1 MGRWLVEGVDL
12 STYAWNVAD
21 RAGGWSVPGRKGGNT
36 DMPNM
41 HGRRYVPNKVFDAG
55 RVSLSM
61 WALGCLPDGTFPTT
75 QTRAW
80 QCRENLQQLA
90 ALFSQPGL
98 LEVQRLESAGYG
110 AVNLHPNPGFEAFT
124 LGSTLYR
131 NEVLNPAMAIE
142 SSQLAYSNLFP
153 DPEIVISSAW
163 STIGNNI
170 VPDPA
175 AKRYRTNAVSV
186 IEKNYVGQA
195 SFENY
200 SSGAVPGSWFT
211 GAHTTTTVDTTT
223 ALVGTHS
230 LKVLATAAVAASES
244 IGGRGFGYPV
254 GSTPYW
260 RFGVRRIGTG
270 TTTRTIGYRLNYID
284 PTNAIVTAGTWQTAT
299 IPTAGAWTEV
309 TIPRSFFTTPETSP
323 ATAGQI
329 EFRAGEAWASG
340 EGVFLDKILVG
351 EQPGIS
357 GQAGPW
363 WDGDSLWAS
372 WTGGIG
378 TSISQFDSVT
388 EADWT
393 VDTKTTAYLAAAVC
407 GNDTTGS
414 TQGFIAFG
422 NTATGTQTFTLPLLT
437 GDVGKYY
444 TLQFT
449 ARALSGV
456 TATVDLMYS
465 DSGGPLTSAGSV
477 SVVGSG
483 TAADH
488 NMTGSTTVYF
498 GPSLIANSGRAMY
511 VRVTV
516 PTQTHGNQAFQFTA
530 LAVASWPSQ
539 NSGDVAPS
547 LNTSFAWEGTAY
559 QSRTIYSKHFLLA
572 GIPNPHSTIAAG
584 TNTMTHNQV
593 EIVGNYPGDIG
604 NLQFNDLTVD
614 ATMMDDGVY
623 LAGDFLSSASSGA
636 AGVLRAVVEAR
647 DAGGAL
653 LSTFTGSNV
662 TTNVN
667 VDGTQVF
674 LTVSVTVTALPTGTS
689 FIRCRVEL
697 VGAVYPTIVWGQNLM
712 VLNRSAAVS
721 FFSGSTTDTADHV
734 YSWAGTA
741 NASVSQ
747 ARATYPNSYR
757 AVKGVPLMDSYAGQ
771 GMVLWATN
779 KVDGPT
785 IEVAA
790 VLPTGLINVGT
801 KVSADVEANIYAQ
814 AVNNGTVLAES
825 FIGIVSPAPFAGGS
839 VQDCQGV
846 VNTPSAT
853 THVRFVARHPDN
865 SVWPYIIPILQ
876 VRYSTAYVFSN
887 AGSGNPRQDGNRLLN
902 FQYVR
907 GTTGW
912 TVGTPPTVDVT
923 GLVQSSSVAFGT
935 ELKAT
940 GKQTVTNLGH
950 IPCVAGDTVFGW
962 VKARAS
968 KNWNLQLSWY
978 TAAGVLLS
986 TSTIGSNSTAGTQ
999 TVSGT
1004 GIAPATT
1011 GYALFRVQLAVV
1023 PTGADTLE
1031 IFRSY
1036 ATQVAASR
1044 DYSTALDPTLWRYV
1058 DGTSKIDWLG
1068 RTVTWEGVAN
1078 ASRTAVASA
1087 VPSGWDT
1094 VVNASQQPQLRPPGS
1109 TGRAATLPST
1119 SATFVLS
1126 RTNHCPNP
1134 EPASTTGWAGSA
1146 ALTIVSAPWD
1156 SNRTAMRAA
1165 AADSNVQKV
1174 GNPGFEVD
1182 LTGWTESDPNNILTL
1197 SRSTAVVRTGVGSL
1211 RMDWTG
1217 GGAGQTAQAQYTVTG
1232 LAVGR
1237 SYNVSVWV
1245 FCPTGSSGINPILI
1259 AGATTS
1265 ASTAVTANTWTQR
1278 TLTFLATAT
1287 TQLLGVQNFNAT
1299 SAGQIVY
1306 VDDLSVI
1313 IAPTVVFTFSQQAA
1327 PAFSA
1332 GETITVRAK
1341 VKASSPTRGYY
1352 LSIHQRSPNAYL
1364 APGSATP
1371 GAFVADGVGNPGWV
1385 ELVITA
1391 VLAADV
1397 AAGQLD
1403 AAVLTL
1409 GNGIFAE
1416 SGETLTVGDI
1426 YIGRADSGAYFDG
1439 DVTDTATTRYD
1450 WTGTAGSSS
1459 STMSTG
1465 VGTTTPVLSHPVAV
1479 AGVYTSG
1486 EIALAR
1492 RDTDAGVTVKVMGYD
1507 SEARANPLVL
1517 ATVAS
1522 TTVSGIV
1529 SWNDVD
1535 LQGKTWL
1542 GVEVD
1547 YIEIA
1552 SAPSGIAVVM
1562 DDLLLTAHDP
1572 IWAADYPGYFDGSRS
1587 GAVWNGTANASS
1599 STNYAGGLEA
1609 FAERLTPIDM
1619 TAMAGGTRAEFTVD
1633 LEIPAAFWQ
1642 DLAVRTFTTTI
1653 TGVPTTVDLT
1663 DFAGTTAPI
1672 EDAVIT
1678 ITSTSGSAPA
1688 TSITLTDVLSG
1699 AWLAYNEQ
1707 IPAGGV
1713 VRIDCA
1719 ALAVTLNTTTTKI
1732 RKVTRGGPAR
1742 FLTLN
1747 APGYNLPPQLTISGA
1762 GAFDGILTLTV
1773 TGRRKFFIT

>member
-1 MGRWLVEGVDL
+1 MGRWLVDGVDL
-12 STYAWNVAD
+12 STYAWNVSE
-21 RAGGWSVPGRKGGNT
+21 RSAGWNVPGRKGSNT

-41 HGRRYVPNKVFDAG
+41 HGKRYVPNKTFDAG
-55 RVSLSM
+55 RISLSM
-61 WALGCLPDGTFPTT
+61 WALGSLPNGGMPGYGGYADDYSSPLGPDISLKS
-75 QTRAW
+75 RAW

-90 ALFSQPGL
+90 GLFSRPGL
-98 LEVQRLESAGYG
+98 LQVQRLESAGYG
-110 AVNLHPNPGFEAFT
+110 AINLHPNPGFEAFT
-124 LGSTLYR
+124 LGATLYR

-175 AKRYRTNAVSV
+175 AKRYRTGAVSV
-186 IEKNYVGQA
+186 IEKNYIGSS
-195 SFENY
+195 SFENFA
-200 SSGAVPGSWFT
+200 SGAVPGSWFGGT
-211 GAHTTTTVDTTT
+211 HTTFTVDTTT
-223 ALVGTHS
+223 GLVGTHS
-230 LKVLATAAVAASES
+230 LKIAATAAVAALETV
-244 IGGRGFGYPV
+244 GGRSVTFPV
-254 GSTPYW
+254 GSTPHW
-260 RFGVRRIGTG
+260 RFGVRRIGTAA
-270 TTTRTIGYRLNYID
+270 TTRTLGYRMNYCD
-284 PTNAIVTAGTWQTAT
+284 PSNVVVTSGTWQTVT
-299 IPTAGAWTEV
+299 IPTGGTWTEV
-309 TIPRSFFTTPETSP
+309 TIPRSFFATPETAP
-323 ATAGQI
+323 ADRCQM
-329 EFRAGEAWASG
+329 EFRAGEAWATG

-351 EQPGIS
+351 EQSGIS

-363 WDGDSLWAS
+363 WDGDSLWGS
-372 WTGGIG
+372 WTGAAGL
-378 TSISQFDSVT
+378 TVSQFDSVT

-393 VDTKTTAYLAAAVC
+393 VDAKTSAYYAAAVC
-407 GNDTTGS
+407 GNDTTGT

-488 NMTGSTTVYF
+488 NMTGSTTVYY
-498 GPSLIANSGRAMY
+498 GPSLIANSGRVMY

-516 PTQTHGNQAFQFTA
+516 PTQTHGNQVLQFTA

-539 NSGDVAPS
+539 NSGDAAPS
-547 LNTSFAWEGTAY
+547 LNTSYSWEGTAY
-559 QSRTIYSKHFLLA
+559 QSRTAYSKHFLLA

-623 LAGDFLSSASSGA
+623 LAGDFLTSAA
-636 AGVLRAVVEAR
+636 AAAASVVRAVVEAR

-667 VDGTQVF
+667 VDGTQAF
-674 LTVSVTVTALPTGTS
+674 LTASVTVTALPTGTG
-689 FIRCRVEL
+689 FIRCRFEL
-697 VGAVYPTIVWGQNLM
+697 VGAVYPAIVWGQNLI
-712 VLNRSAAVS
+712 VLNRSTVVS
-721 FFSGSTTDTADHV
+721 FFSGATTDTADHV

-747 ARATYPNSYR
+747 ARATYPNNYR
-757 AVKGVPLMDSYAGQ
+757 AVKGLPVQDSYTGQ
-771 GMVLWATN
+771 GMVLYATN

-790 VLPTGLINVGT
+790 ALPAGPINVGT
-801 KVSADVEANIYAQ
+801 KVAADVTANIYAQ

-825 FIGIVSPAPFAGGS
+825 FIGIVPDAAFAGGS

-846 VNTPSAT
+846 VDTPSAT
-853 THVRFVARHPDN
+853 THVRFVARHTDN
-865 SVWPYIIPILQ
+865 SVWPSPSGVRQ

-887 AGSGNPRQDGNRLLN
+887 AGSGNPRQDGNRLIN

-907 GTTGW
+907 GTIGW

-923 GLVQSSSVAFGT
+923 GLVQSSSIAFGT

-986 TSTIGSNSTAGTQ
+986 TSTIASNSTAGTQ

-1011 GYALFRVQLAVV
+1011 GYALFRVQLTVV

-1087 VPSGWDT
+1087 VPAGWDT

-1119 SATFVLS
+1119 SV
-1126 RTNHCPNP
+1126 
-1134 EPASTTGWAGSA
+1134 
-1146 ALTIVSAPWD
+1146 
-1156 SNRTAMRAA
+1156 
-1165 AADSNVQKV
+1165 
-1174 GNPGFEVD
+1174 
-1182 LTGWTESDPNNILTL
+1182 
-1197 SRSTAVVRTGVGSL
+1197 
-1211 RMDWTG
+1211 
-1217 GGAGQTAQAQYTVTG
+1217 
-1232 LAVGR
+1232 
-1237 SYNVSVWV
+1237 
-1245 FCPTGSSGINPILI
+1245 
-1259 AGATTS
+1259 
-1265 ASTAVTANTWTQR
+1265 
-1278 TLTFLATAT
+1278 
-1287 TQLLGVQNFNAT
+1287 
-1299 SAGQIVY
+1299 
-1306 VDDLSVI
+1306 
-1313 IAPTVVFTFSQQAA
+1313 
-1327 PAFSA
+1327 
-1332 GETITVRAK
+1332 
-1341 VKASSPTRGYY
+1341 
-1352 LSIHQRSPNAYL
+1352 
-1364 APGSATP
+1364 GSAT
-1371 GAFVADGVGNPGWV
+1371 
-1385 ELVITA
+1385 
-1391 VLAADV
+1391 
-1397 AAGQLD
+1397 
-1403 AAVLTL
+1403 
-1409 GNGIFAE
+1409 
-1416 SGETLTVGDI
+1416 TV
-1426 YIGRADSGAYFDG
+1426 
-1439 DVTDTATTRYD
+1439 
-1450 WTGTAGSSS
+1450 
-1459 STMSTG
+1459 
-1465 VGTTTPVLSHPVAV
+1465 VLSHPVVVTGA
-1479 AGVYTSG
+1479 YTSG

-1492 RDTDAGVTVKVMGYD
+1492 RDTSAGVTVKVMGYD

-1517 ATVAS
+1517 ATIVSA
-1522 TTVSGIV
+1522 TVSGIV
-1529 SWNDVD
+1529 SWNDVSV
-1535 LQGKTWL
+1535 QGKTWL

-1547 YIEIA
+1547 YTETA
-1552 SAPSGIAVVM
+1552 TAPSGMAVTM
-1562 DDLLLTAHDP
+1562 DNLLLAAHDS
-1572 IWAADYPGYFDGSRS
+1572 IWAADYPGYFDGSQS

-1599 STNYAGGLEA
+1599 STNYAGGSEA
-1609 FAERLTPIDM
+1609 YAERLTPIDM
-1619 TAMAGGTRAEFTVD
+1619 TSMAGGTRAEFTVD

-1653 TGVPTTVDLT
+1653 TGVPTTVDLD

-1688 TSITLTDVLSG
+1688 TSVTLTDVSSG

-1719 ALAVTLNTTTTKI
+1719 AVTVVLNGTTTKI
-1732 RKVTRGGPAR
+1732 RKVTRGGPAM
-1742 FLTLN
+1742 FFTLN
-1747 APGYNLPPQLTISGA
+1747 PPAYNLPPQLKVSGA
-1762 GAFDGILTLTV
+1762 GAFDGILTVTV